1 MTILRIF
8 LVILLIYI
16 IKYTKL
22 VRFIRLICRIVD
34 FSSLLDIEVIA
45 KNVKI
50 KKISVLA
57 EFAAS
62 HSRLS
67 RSTL

>member
-8 LVILLIYI
+8 LVILLICI

-34 FSSLLDIEVIA
+34 FSSLVIIEVIA

-50 KKISVLA
+50 KKIVKMQI
-57 EFAAS
+57 
-62 HSRLS
+62 HKKK
-67 RSTL
+67 